1 MPRIDDYKQS
11 LALAVEELKLAPPQE
26 VAARSQARYE
36 VRGDGQEG
44 LILAYFGRPHWISWP
59 EIKVAYLEEEGEVN
73 IQEQILMLH
82 YLTTTQGKPLT
93 GKSIDFRQ
101 VPAGEFYHHAFV
113 QRARVP
119 LLKVFGHDLDLYQKV
134 AEMMGGTRI
143 ELGDVAATYQAFPLV
158 PITHVLWKGDD
169 EFQPEVNILYD
180 ESIVTHLP
188 TEDIAAL
195 SGFSVYRLFGAARK
209 LQT

>member
-11 LALAVEELKLAPPQE
+11 LALAVEELKLASPQE

-36 VRGDGQEG
+36 IREGQEG
-44 LILAYFGRPHWISWP
+44 LILPYFGRPHWISWP
-59 EIKVAYLEEEGEVN
+59 EIQVAYLQGEGEVN

-82 YLTTTQGKPLT
+82 YLNSQGKALT
-93 GKSIDFRQ
+93 GNSIDFRQ

-119 LLKVFGHDLDLYQKV
+119 LLKVFGHNLELYQKV
-134 AEMMGGTRI
+134 AEMMGGI
-143 ELGDVAATYQAFPLV
+143 PVELGDVAATYQAFPLV

-169 EFQPEVNILYD
+169 EFQPEVNILFD
-180 ESIVTHLP
+180 ESIASYLP

-209 LQT
+209 LQS